1 MKKPIIRIKLP
12 LIQLAILLSLVNLN
26 TSCKR
31 TTAEGE
37 SSEKGASILPTPVY
51 VTTALATI
59 KPFYNELWCNGRVEA
74 GSTAQIL
81 FEQPGM
87 VKEVMVRNG
96 QEVTKGQ
103 VIVKLDD
110 TEQQLA
116 LQKAQNALGRA
127 KVEMADI
134 LLGYNSSGDTANIP
148 VAVKKTASIRSGLY
162 DAQLALNEALFRL
175 SKTEVK
181 SPITGR
187 IVDMEVQ
194 PNNPTSAYKLVCKV
208 IDETS
213 LRVKFGIMET
223 ELEWAQPGA
232 EVQVSPLSLPQ
243 VKVLGKIIEVNRLVD
258 NSGMVS
264 VVASLPQNQYLI
276 PGMNVKIC
284 IRKMISN
291 ALVLP
296 VDAITRRQNRDVVFV
311 MSDSLAIWRYVTVGD
326 RNTTEAVILD
336 GIKAGERVIVSGNA
350 TIGHEAWV
358 KESEKSF

>member
-1 MKKPIIRIKLP
+1 MEMHITRIKKPLV
-12 LIQLAILLSLVNLN
+12 QLALFLLIANLN
-26 TSCKR
+26 TFCKR

-37 SSEKGASILPTPVY
+37 SSEIGASLSPSPVY
-51 VTTALATI
+51 VTTVVATV

-87 VKEVMVRNG
+87 VKEVLVRNG
-96 QEVTKGQ
+96 QEVSKGQ

-110 TEQQLA
+110 NEQRLA
-116 LQKAQNALGRA
+116 LQKAQNALDRA

-134 LLGYNSSGDTANIP
+134 LLGYSSSGDTTNIP
-148 VAVKKTASIRSGLY
+148 VAVKNTAGIRSGLY
-162 DAQLALNEALFRL
+162 DAKLALNEALFRL
-175 SKTEVK
+175 SKTEIK
-181 SPITGR
+181 SPISGR

-194 PNNPTSAYKLVCKV
+194 SNNPTSAYKLVCKV
-208 IDETS
+208 IDESS
-213 LRVKFGIMET
+213 LRVRFGIMET

-243 VKVLGKIIEVNRLVD
+243 VKVFGKIMEVNRLVD

-264 VVASLPQNQYLI
+264 VVASIQQNPYLI
-276 PGMNVKIC
+276 PGMNVKLC

-311 MSDSLAIWRYVTVGD
+311 MSDSLAIWRYVSVGD

-336 GIKAGERVIVSGNA
+336 GVKPGERVIVSGNA

-358 KESEKSF
+358 KEYERPL